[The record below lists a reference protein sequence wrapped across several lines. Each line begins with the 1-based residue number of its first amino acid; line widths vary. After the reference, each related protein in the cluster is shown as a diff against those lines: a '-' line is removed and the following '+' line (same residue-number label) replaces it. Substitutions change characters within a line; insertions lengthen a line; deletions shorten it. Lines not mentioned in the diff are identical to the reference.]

1 VIVTLG
7 AAGALLVDGDVA
19 TTIDAVPVEVVD
31 TTGAGDC
38 LCGTLAARIA
48 AGDALAAALERAVA
62 AASLS
67 TTTPGAR

>member
-1 VIVTLG
+1 MLIE
-7 AAGALLVDGDVA
+7 
-19 TTIDAVPVEVVD
+19 AVPVEVVD

-48 AGDALAAALERAVA
+48 AGDTLDVALERAVA